1 MDYKNDFPIL
11 KIKDIVYLDSG
22 ATTQKPIQVINAVDE
37 FYKNRLNNKMYD
49 IVKLQTKADGFGGV
63 YYQLSSR
70 VSYAFETNKMK
81 EGDNNGVSDI

>member
-1 MDYKNDFPIL
+1 MGMITIEENIKFTPDL
-11 KIKDIVYLDSG
+11 KET
-22 ATTQKPIQVINAVDE
+22 ADE

-81 EGDNNGVSDI
+81 EGDNNG